1 MQITLSYNSI
11 EEMREGVKA
20 LISIM
25 EERQES
31 LPEAKFDIPP
41 VAKPVEDK
49 PKEIKAVEV
58 KKPDV
63 SAIKAELKKLLAS
76 KLAEGKKVQVQGLL
90 TAHGAKSLTELCDK
104 HFDELD
110 DFKLEAEAL

>member
-41 VAKPVEDK
+41 VTK

>member
-41 VAKPVEDK
+41 VTKPVEDK
-49 PKEIKAVEV
+49 PKAVEV

>member
-11 EEMREGVKA
+11 EEMREGIKA

-41 VAKPVEDK
+41 VTKPVE
-49 PKEIKAVEV
+49 EIKAVEV

>member
-41 VAKPVEDK
+41 VTKPVE

>member
-11 EEMREGVKA
+11 EEMREGIKA

-41 VAKPVEDK
+41 VTKPVE
-49 PKEIKAVEV
+49 EIKAVEV

-76 KLAEGKKVQVQGLL
+76 KLAEGKKVQVQSLL